1 MRNKIGIASS
11 LLTALLGALLIIF
24 GTRTQVSA
32 FVDGKPFTFYT
43 RALTV
48 GNALS
53 GAGITYSEQD
63 RVIPAPGSLLPK
75 NGIIA
80 VDRVHTVTVVAE
92 PGGTTLPVETAEL
105 IPGNLLQKAGI
116 LLFPNDRF
124 LFNGQPIDAGKQL
137 PFSNQYVL
145 QFRRAQPVSLTL
157 DGSTANY
164 YSSAFTLGQALSELG
179 ISTGLNDSVNPP
191 VDSPLN
197 GPASVTIKSARTL
210 SITAGSSTSFEFQT
224 QADTVGQALEQAGI
238 PLQYLDSSTPPE
250 SNPLPADGKIKV
262 TLVNEQ
268 IKFSQVTT
276 PFGIDYISDANTPL
290 DQTSVVTP
298 GQYGLSI
305 SRQRIAT
312 ADGVQISHVSDA
324 SWLVSQ
330 PVNQTVGYGT
340 KAVLQSLDTPNG
352 PVQYWRK
359 VTVYATSYS
368 PCRSAADRCYTGTS
382 SGMKAGYGV
391 VASTLKWYKAMKYQQ
406 FYIPGYGIGTLGDVG
421 GGFPDGRYWLDLG
434 YDDSNWVEW
443 GGWITVY
450 FLAPIPSWYPQI
462 LP

>member
-11 LLTALLGALLIIF
+11 LLTAVLGALLLIF
-24 GTRTQVSA
+24 GTRTQVAA
-32 FVDGKPFTFYT
+32 FVDGKPVTFYT
-43 RALTV
+43 HALTV

-53 GAGITYSEQD
+53 GAGITYSSQD
-63 RVIPAPGSLLPK
+63 RVIPSPGSLLPK
-75 NGIIA
+75 DGILQ
-80 VDRVHTVTVVAE
+80 VHRVHSVTVIAE
-92 PGGTTLPVETAEL
+92 PGGTSLPVESADL

-116 LLFPNDRF
+116 LLFPDDRI
-124 LFNGQPIDAGKQL
+124 LFNGEKVDSGKTIS
-137 PFSNQYVL
+137 FSSQYAL
-145 QFRRAQPVSLTL
+145 QFRRAQPLTL
-157 DGSTANY
+157 SLDDIINTY

-179 ISTGLNDSVNPP
+179 VNTDLNDFISPP
-191 VDSPLN
+191 VDSELN
-197 GPASVTIKSARTL
+197 GPISVTINTARTL
-210 SITAGSSTSFEFQT
+210 QIEAGGTPIVFRTHAQT
-224 QADTVGQALEQAGI
+224 IGEALDQAGI

-250 SNPLPADGKIKV
+250 SAPLPPDGKIKV
-262 TLVNEQ
+262 TFVDEQ
-268 IKFSQVTT
+268 IKFTQVTT
-276 PFGIDYISDANTPL
+276 PYGTDYISDPNTPL
-290 DQTSVVTP
+290 DQTSVVTA
-298 GQYGLSI
+298 GQYGLSL
-305 SRQRIAT
+305 SRQRIASV
-312 ADGVQISHVSDA
+312 DGVEVSHVSDA

-340 KAVLQSLDTPNG
+340 KAALQTLDTPNG